1 MRAKNE
7 SKFIAEAYQK
17 VLKEGTA
24 WNDPAGPLAHEPS
37 RYQSDDEPYD
47 LEGGGEQE
55 PDVLPEFEKYVNEFK
70 AVIDSVPDDAA
81 EYGDTGEAPDHES
94 MKDVIDELKKEYN
107 QHAVMMTIYYIVVN
121 LAEDIEDVDKEYIFG
136 SQYEDFWRRSTS
148 DPERLDREIVAM
160 QKKAGWGEDNE
171 TPREQ
176 TDREAS
182 DRKERQRQVWAA
194 RQKRWEDWKKE
205 QAGYR

>member
-7 SKFIAEAYQK
+7 LKFIAEAYQK

-24 WNDPAGPLAHEPS
+24 WNDPAGPYAHEPS

-81 EYGDTGEAPDHES
+81 AYGDTGEAPDHEG
-94 MKDVIDELKKEYN
+94 MKDVIDKLKEEYSK
-107 QHAVMMTIYYIVVN
+107 HAVMMTIYHIVVT

-136 SQYEDFWRRSTS
+136 DQYKDFWRRSTS

-171 TPREQ
+171 TRAQKAKRKRE
-176 TDREAS
+176 E
-182 DRKERQRQVWAA
+182 KQRYDLHSNVL
-194 RQKRWEDWKKE
+194 KHVKGPHDIYKK
-205 QAGYR
+205 

>member
-7 SKFIAEAYQK
+7 FKFIAETYEQ

-24 WNDPAGPLAHEPS
+24 WNDPAGPLAHERG

-47 LEGGGEQE
+47 LEGGGEKE
-55 PDVLPEFEKYVNEFK
+55 PDVYPEFQKYIDKFK

-107 QHAVMMTIYYIVVN
+107 QHAVMTTIYYIVVN

-136 SQYEDFWRRSTS
+136 SQYEDFWRPSTY

-171 TPREQ
+171 TRAQKAKRKRE
-176 TDREAS
+176 E
-182 DRKERQRQVWAA
+182 KQRYGLHSNVL
-194 RQKRWEDWKKE
+194 KHVKGPHDIYKK
-205 QAGYR
+205 